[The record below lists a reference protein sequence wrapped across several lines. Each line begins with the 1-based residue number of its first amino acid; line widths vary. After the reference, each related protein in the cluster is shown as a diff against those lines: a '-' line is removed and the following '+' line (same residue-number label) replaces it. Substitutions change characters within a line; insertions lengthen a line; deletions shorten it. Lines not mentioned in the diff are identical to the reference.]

1 MSATGTFAFVIRLAL
16 GGKVRIMTNIPNDRR
31 PLQGRKG
38 DYSFDYVT
46 FGLLAIGVI
55 WAIVEIALRYV

>member
-1 MSATGTFAFVIRLAL
+1 MSGTGTFAFAVRSAFRVK
-16 GGKVRIMTNIPNDRR
+16 GRIMTNIPNDKR

-46 FGLLAIGVI
+46 FGLLATGVI

>member
-1 MSATGTFAFVIRLAL
+1 MSDKGTFAFASGLAC
-16 GGKVRIMTNIPNDRR
+16 GERGRIVTNIPNEKR

-46 FGLLAIGVI
+46 FGLLAFGVI
-55 WAIVEIALRYV
+55 WAIVEIALRYI

>member
-1 MSATGTFAFVIRLAL
+1 MSETGTFAFASRLA
-16 GGKVRIMTNIPNDRR
+16 GGERGRIVANIPNEKR

>member
-1 MSATGTFAFVIRLAL
+1 LAIRLA
-16 GGKVRIMTNIPNDRR
+16 GGEKGGTMADIPNDRR
-31 PLQGRKG
+31 PMQGRKG

-55 WAIVEIALRYV
+55 CAIVEIALRYV

>member
-1 MSATGTFAFVIRLAL
+1 V
-16 GGKVRIMTNIPNDRR
+16 TNIPNEKR